1 MSAEPISDERLGVL
15 ADALLRDPELQP
27 SGYWVQGPTSDP
39 NDRGVYLTHDE
50 LLNLVATA
58 VVVEHECIRYG
69 LEDMGGNHAQVLL
82 RHLEGSKA
90 ATMGAKDATI
100 AIMRRRLTAADALA
114 DEAGARKYSGHNDL
128 QYRVQHYRA
137 AK

>member
-15 ADALLRDPELQP
+15 ADALLLKPDQQP
-27 SGYWVQGPTSDP
+27 AGYWIRD
-39 NDRGVYLTHDE
+39 VYLTRDE

-58 VVVEHECIRYG
+58 VVVEHECIKYG

-90 ATMGAKDATI
+90 ATIGAKDAI
-100 AIMRRRLTAADALA
+100 IEILQKKLLTV
-114 DEAGARKYSGHNDL
+114 GND
-128 QYRVQHYRA
+128 V
-137 AK
+137 